1 MMKYSALMI
10 LFLNGLAYGANH
22 ETAEAGHDHAGHDH
36 DDEEEGNYATAD
48 HAEDEIS
55 TTIDVYDADGYHMQL
70 EYFVEPDE
78 FGDNWL
84 TFESTLEIDAAT
96 LVNGNLISQWYQLLD
111 DHHGHDH
118 DSDGDDHGDH
128 DGHDHRMLLL
138 DDSEETEEDPW
149 YETVQATITIDT
161 SAEPVPVA
169 NQNLSQ
175 HCGHKLQE
183 TFVDT
188 AYTARNEDTGEVT
201 EPCTP
206 WLAVADGWS
215 NDAGEAE
222 AAFKRKLVE
231 KQLSEID
238 LKAGTYKVRAGFFVQ
253 TSASVLTGQIS
264 KFNGDLEITIA
275 DSAMQGLAA
284 GIMALSATLI
294 F

>member
-96 LVNGNLISQWYQLLD
+96 LVDGNLVSQWYQLLD
-111 DHHGHDH
+111 AHHGHGH

-128 DGHDHRMLLL
+128 DDHDHRMLMMHE
-138 DDSEETEEDPW
+138 DEETEEDPW

-175 HCGHKLQE
+175 HCGTKLQE

-188 AYTARNEDTGEVT
+188 AYTARREDTGEDV
-201 EPCTP
+201 ECTP

-284 GIMALSATLI
+284 GIMALSATLL